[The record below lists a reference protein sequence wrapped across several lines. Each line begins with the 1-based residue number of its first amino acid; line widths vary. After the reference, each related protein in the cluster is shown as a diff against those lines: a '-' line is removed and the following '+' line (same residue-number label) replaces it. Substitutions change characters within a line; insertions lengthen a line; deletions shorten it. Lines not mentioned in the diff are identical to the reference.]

1 MTPVENM
8 YVLVVIWAIA
18 PFGNYA
24 VLYNS
29 ETECER
35 AAAVLQQGNTL
46 SDGTYR
52 PIVHASCLPLRE
64 AGRACW
70 SSAGAEG
77 EGGEVI

>member
-18 PFGNYA
+18 PFDNYA

-35 AAAVLQQGNTL
+35 AVAVLQQGNTL

-52 PIVHASCLPLRE
+52 PIVHATCLPLRE
-64 AGRACW
+64 AGR
-70 SSAGAEG
+70 GL
-77 EGGEVI
+77 

>member
-1 MTPVENM
+1 M
-8 YVLVVIWAIA
+8 YVLVVIWTIA
-18 PFGNYA
+18 PFDNYA

-52 PIVHASCLPLRE
+52 PIVHATCLPLRE
-64 AGRACW
+64 AG
-70 SSAGAEG
+70 GAFRPGRLVELG
-77 EGGEVI
+77 LKAKEGGP